1 MVLAL
6 PVGYKSKFTRR
17 KGWRKLNDSFPIKA
31 SLALPNKRQSI
42 LSLILLLQKR
52 NLRVAFLKV
61 DRQDDAQRDDSG
73 HKDVDDDI
81 LLESA
86 KCTVH

>member
-1 MVLAL
+1 M
-6 PVGYKSKFTRR
+6 G
-17 KGWRKLNDSFPIKA
+17 SFPIRV
-31 SLALPNKRQSI
+31 SLALPIKSQS
-42 LSLILLLQKR
+42 LFSLRLLLQKR

-73 HKDVDDDI
+73 HEDVDDDV

-86 KCTVH
+86 KCIVH